1 MTMWNTVFDIL
12 APIISVL
19 IAILVPAFATALVR
33 WFQKLGLDIEA
44 QHRDAL
50 QSALTNAALIALA
63 RGSRNGATAAAVNYV
78 RKSVPDAVK
87 QFGLDDARILELVK
101 PRITA
106 VRIGA
111 AKEQE
116 IDPQA
121 VG

>member
-1 MTMWNTVFDIL
+1 MWNTVFEIL
-12 APIISVL
+12 APVIAAL
-19 IAILVPAFATALVR
+19 LAILVPALMTALVR

-63 RGSRNGATAAAVNYV
+63 RGSKNNAAGAAIDYV
-78 RKSVPDAVK
+78 RQSVPDAVK
-87 QFGLDDARILELVK
+87 KFGLDDSRILDLIK

-106 VRIGA
+106 VRIDA
-111 AKEQE
+111 AKTQLV
-116 IDPQA
+116 DPEA